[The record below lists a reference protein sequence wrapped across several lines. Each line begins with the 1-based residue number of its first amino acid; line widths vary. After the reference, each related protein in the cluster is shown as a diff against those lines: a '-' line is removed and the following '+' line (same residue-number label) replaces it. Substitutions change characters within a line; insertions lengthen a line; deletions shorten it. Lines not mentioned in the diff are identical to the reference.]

1 MENIS
6 TSTYFKTERKTI
18 KIVIFIFAVVFLF
31 PFFSIVNNINYHN
44 KIKNILVYGVE
55 TQATVVENSLKSL
68 TEDIYI
74 FEYAFYDNQGKE
86 HYSYTESNYDF
97 NTAKKQYDAGLITI
111 KYDAETFD
119 SVEIP
124 YEFSAPVP
132 LYDIFLSI
140 IDISLWIYLLIE
152 LIKFIRKKGVLLF
165 GKQYIATYSSKQIAN
180 TINHNDLYKIMYVWK
195 DEKGNTH
202 DGVSKDV
209 YTLLE
214 ANAFETAKV
223 FKIKAHKNKSVI
235 VTSPKWLDVQNEKR
249 KARKK
254 YYYCIY
260 CGTKFLNNEDACP
273 NCGAPQKEV
282 KEEIDL

>member
-1 MENIS
+1 MGEIEN
-6 TSTYFKTERKTI
+6 
-18 KIVIFIFAVVFLF
+18 
-31 PFFSIVNNINYHN
+31 
-44 KIKNILVYGVE
+44 
-55 TQATVVENSLKSL
+55 
-68 TEDIYI
+68 
-74 FEYAFYDNQGKE
+74 
-86 HYSYTESNYDF
+86 
-97 NTAKKQYDAGLITI
+97 
-111 KYDAETFD
+111 
-119 SVEIP
+119 
-124 YEFSAPVP
+124 
-132 LYDIFLSI
+132 
-140 IDISLWIYLLIE
+140 

-260 CGTKFLNNEDACP
+260 CGTKFLNNEIQILVATSVIEVGV
-273 NCGAPQKEV
+273 NAVNATTIVVLGAGRFGVATLHQLRGRVMRSDSVPYCFFIEDKPTDVVNQRLRMVESTTDGFELANYDLKHRGPGEFFGEKQSGAMHFKYADLRKDSDILELANSDSEEIIQKEEFFTS
-282 KEEIDL
+282 EEYQTLRTIAQENYQRKMEQVD

>member
-6 TSTYFKTERKTI
+6 KSTYFKTERKTI

-68 TEDIYI
+68 TEDIYF
-74 FEYAFYDNQGKE
+74 FEYVFYDNLGNE
-86 HYSYTESNYDF
+86 HKQFTVSNYDF

-140 IDISLWIYLLIE
+140 IDISLWIYLIL
-152 LIKFIRKKGVLLF
+152 
-165 GKQYIATYSSKQIAN
+165 QT
-180 TINHNDLYKIMYVWK
+180 
-195 DEKGNTH
+195 
-202 DGVSKDV
+202 
-209 YTLLE
+209 
-214 ANAFETAKV
+214 
-223 FKIKAHKNKSVI
+223 
-235 VTSPKWLDVQNEKR
+235 
-249 KARKK
+249 
-254 YYYCIY
+254 IY
-260 CGTKFLNNEDACP
+260 CNIF
-273 NCGAPQKEV
+273 
-282 KEEIDL
+282 I

>member
-1 MENIS
+1 MDNVS
-6 TSTYFKTERKTI
+6 KSNSVKTERKAI
-18 KIVIFIFAVVFLF
+18 KISICVLAVVFLF
-31 PFFSIVNNINYHN
+31 PFFSIFNNINYHN
-44 KIKNILVYGVE
+44 KIKNILEYGVE

-68 TEDIYI
+68 TEDIYF
-74 FEYAFYDNQGKE
+74 FEYVFYDNLGNE
-86 HYSYTESNYDF
+86 HYKFTKSNYDY
-97 NTAKKQYDAGLITI
+97 NTAKTRYDAGLITI

-124 YEFSAPVP
+124 YESSGSLPM
-132 LYDIFLSI
+132 YNIFLCI
-140 IDISLWIYLLIE
+140 IDISLWIYLLVE
-152 LIKFIRKKGVLLF
+152 LIKFIRKKGVILF

-180 TINHNDLYKIMYVWK
+180 TLGQYDLYKIMYVWK

-202 DGVSKDV
+202 DGVSKDS

-214 ANAFETAKV
+214 AEAFETAKV

-235 VTSPKWLDVQNEKR
+235 ITNPKWLDVQNEKR

-282 KEEIDL
+282 KDEIDL